1 MRSGSDGVP
10 PSELAARRS
19 APPTSTS
26 AAAKPPPDL
35 AAKSV
40 AVLPFE
46 NMSPD
51 KDNAFFA
58 DGVHEDV
65 IISLGKIRDLRSSR
79 GGWPF
84 AKRRRAIQ
92 QEADELPRYYG
103 ADEPRRV
110 GNQVRGSVG
119 LIAHGREP

>member
-65 IISLGKIRDLRSSR
+65 IMSLAKIRDLKVI
-79 GGWPF
+79 G
-84 AKRRRAIQ
+84 RASVLAFRETATRDLRKI
-92 QEADELPRYYG
+92 ADEL
-103 ADEPRRV
+103 
-110 GNQVRGSVG
+110 QVRC
-119 LIAHGREP
+119 

>member
-10 PSELAARRS
+10 PSRTGGAAERATHLNLCRGE
-19 APPTSTS
+19 
-26 AAAKPPPDL
+26 AASRL

-65 IISLGKIRDLRSSR
+65 IISLGKIRDLKVI
-79 GGWPF
+79 G
-84 AKRRRAIQ
+84 RASVLAFRETATRDLRKI
-92 QEADELPRYYG
+92 ADELPRW
-103 ADEPRRV
+103 PRC
-110 GNQVRGSVG
+110 
-119 LIAHGREP
+119 